1 MFTTKGVFAA
11 ELNLAQAPLLG
22 DWNITV
28 DVSGQIF
35 TTSFLVAEYVLPK
48 FDVDIQIPEYGTFAD
63 PVKAR
68 IKATYSHGGPVSG
81 EATIAGYKKLF
92 KDCLIGKQAF
102 CSNLFSASK

>member
-81 EATIAGYKKLF
+81 EATIAGAH
-92 KDCLIGKQAF
+92 QPAF
-102 CSNLFSASK
+102 LEYSIPPI

>member
-81 EATIAGYKKLF
+81 EATIAGAYQLSWNTNVVY
-92 KDCLIGKQAF
+92 CQSI
-102 CSNLFSASK
+102 